1 MKLEIG
7 QVIYKLRKEENL
19 TQEDLA
25 KAVGVSTAAVSKW
38 ESNSSYPDITLL
50 PSIARFFNTSIDQ
63 LLNYEKDITNEEVM
77 EIVKKCASLF
87 EKDTVENVIKSCE
100 GYIKEYPNNIFLKFR
115 IASLYMMSI
124 PSAKDEDEAK
134 VMLNKSI
141 ELFEECAKSS
151 EVEISEV
158 SKYSL
163 SSLYSMN
170 EDFKKAEEVL
180 LSLPKMTANRDDML
194 VGLYINQNKK
204 DEAIELL
211 RTLTYKKLSRLKM
224 SLDSYVSLFAQE
236 KDYNKAKEVLKLED
250 KLIDIFQVDSVYGV
264 SNNLMYGEL
273 YAKEKNIKKT
283 LDHIEKL
290 LECYEM
296 DFTFDNHLL
305 FDKLELFSG
314 VHSKTYL
321 LVNLKKLLLDD
332 KYDFLRE
339 DKRFNDILS
348 KLEEISN

>member
-50 PSIARFFNTSIDQ
+50 PSIARFFNTSIDK

-77 EIVKKCASLF
+77 EIVKKCVSLF
-87 EKDTVENVIKSCE
+87 EKDTVENSIKLCE
-100 GYIKEYPNNIFLKFR
+100 DYIKEYPNNIFLKFR
-115 IASLYMMSI
+115 IASLYMTSI

-180 LSLPKMTANRDDML
+180 LSLPKMTADRDDML

-211 RTLTYKKLSRLKM
+211 RTLTYKKLSSLKM

-236 KDYNKAKEVLKLED
+236 NNYDKAKEILKLED
-250 KLIDIFQVDSVYGV
+250 KLIDIFQVKSIYGI
-264 SNNLMYGEL
+264 SSNLMYGEM
-273 YAKEKNIKKT
+273 YAKEKDAKKT
-283 LDHIEKL
+283 LDGI
-290 LECYEM
+290 
-296 DFTFDNHLL
+296 
-305 FDKLELFSG
+305 
-314 VHSKTYL
+314 
-321 LVNLKKLLLDD
+321 LKSYWNVMKWTLLLIII
-332 KYDFLRE
+332 YCLI
-339 DKRFNDILS
+339 N
-348 KLEEISN
+348 

>member
-87 EKDTVENVIKSCE
+87 EKDTVENGIKSCE

-211 RTLTYKKLSRLKM
+211 RTLTYKKLSSLKM